1 MKELTMAIWKADL
14 SNELG
19 QIENAMVRVS
29 EDTLKPMLSESIAM
43 ASTHL
48 EQVVDRASNSLNEV
62 VENAGKQLNE
72 SIDRLSSEVHSH
84 RSITKD
90 DIKELIEFA
99 ADQMGNMLD
108 QRISALKEET
118 SSLIND
124 KTQMLRQ
131 ELEDAAIRSRKTM
144 YTNAAISIGA
154 AICMAV
160 VGFFYKQVSLDQIDL
175 LSIFRIALLSLS
187 VGSGIAS
194 ILKIVQHW
202 RSMSESK
209 KNTTTVVISYLGVLR
224 PNGAMGLFVLSVVL
238 LMGWGGLLHL
248 PKFLHL
254 G

>member
-1 MKELTMAIWKADL
+1 MAIWKADL
-14 SNELG
+14 SSELG
-19 QIENAMVRVS
+19 QIENALVRVS
-29 EDTLKPMLSESIAM
+29 ENTLKPMLNESIAT
-43 ASTHL
+43 ASTQL
-48 EQVVDRASNSLNEV
+48 DQVVDRASKSLNDV
-62 VENAGKQLNE
+62 VAQAGEQLNA
-72 SIDRLSSEVHSH
+72 SIERLSSEVHSH

-99 ADQMGNMLD
+99 TNQMGTMLD
-108 QRISALKEET
+108 QRISAMKEET
-118 SSLIND
+118 SNLIND
-124 KTQMLRQ
+124 KTQMLRT

-154 AICMAV
+154 ALCMAI
-160 VGFFYKQVSLDQIDL
+160 VGFLYKQVSLDQIDL

-194 ILKIVQHW
+194 ILKIVQQW
-202 RSMSESK
+202 RSMSASK

-224 PNGAMGLFVLSVVL
+224 PNGAMGLFVLSVIL